1 MAPIQPFRFNLFR
14 TKQLHLPFRKDRF
27 QHLYELIQK
36 REEDSWSKITPKT
49 FWTVADTILLGL
61 FLIPFTKEGGAGI
74 VSHWVGIGSVILYIA
89 TSLWRYTRYAPLTK
103 WGKIRTN
110 SLCGGLAMICAASY
124 LLLFKELTPEKVQA
138 MYVVIALGTAAL
150 LLFAYA
156 LRRYRQVRS
165 EATYNA
171 EQIRR
176 RIARRKRME
185 LL

>member
-1 MAPIQPFRFNLFR
+1 MEQDHPEDL
-14 TKQLHLPFRKDRF
+14 LDGSGHHSGWSLP
-27 QHLYELIQK
+27 HPLYEGG
-36 REEDSWSKITPKT
+36 RSRHR
-49 FWTVADTILLGL
+49 VALGR
-61 FLIPFTKEGGAGI
+61 
-74 VSHWVGIGSVILYIA
+74 HWFCGPLIA

-124 LLLFKELTPEKVQA
+124 LLLFKELSPEKVQA

-150 LLFAYA
+150 MLFAYA